1 LPESDAHQAS
11 LPPLKLN
18 SPGKRILYVPYPL
31 STITEESCG
40 GAEQILFLVEQEMHG
55 RGHCTTVAACSGSK
69 ISGELIDTGGVAFTI
84 EQLEER
90 DIEQNS
96 RTLQTIRRRANTEKE
111 FDLVHDHGGR
121 FWTNSAKF
129 DTPLLLT
136 LHLPRDF
143 YPLGIF
149 DDVPPNIYFNC
160 VSQSQLNSFSDLQ
173 RIMGHVPNGIDIDRF
188 PFCETKENYLVW
200 LGRVCEEKGLHIAT
214 EVAERAG
221 LPLVIMGPSY
231 LFPSHQEY
239 FDEQVQPF
247 LDRNPNFTYVGS
259 PSVAEKAAILSK
271 ARALLAPSLVEE
283 TSSLVSMEAMACGT
297 PVLAFR
303 RGALPEVVID
313 GVTGMIADE
322 IDEMVAAVRHVD
334 AISPRACHQHVKKHH
349 QRSRMGHDYER
360 IYEAI
365 VNPALAEEQARVFAR
380 QPEIISAI

>member
-1 LPESDAHQAS
+1 M
-11 LPPLKLN
+11 
-18 SPGKRILYVPYPL
+18 
-31 STITEESCG
+31 
-40 GAEQILFLVEQEMHG
+40 FLLEQEIHR

-69 ISGELIDTGGVAFTI
+69 ISGELIDTGEVAFTI

-90 DIEQNS
+90 DVQQNS
-96 RTLQTIRRRANTEKE
+96 RTLQTIRRRVDTEKK

-143 YPLGIF
+143 YPQGIF
-149 DDVPPNIYFNC
+149 DDVPPNVYFNC
-160 VSQSQLNSFSDLQ
+160 VSQSQLNSFSDLP

-188 PFCETKENYLVW
+188 PFCETKESYLVW

-214 EVAERAG
+214 EVAERAS

-259 PSVAEKAAILSK
+259 PTVAEKASILSK

-297 PVLAFR
+297 PVIAFR

-313 GVTGMIADE
+313 GVTGLIVDE
-322 IDEMVAAVRHVD
+322 IDEMVAAVGQID
-334 AISPRACHQHVKKHH
+334 AISPRACRQHVKKHH
-349 QRSRMGHDYER
+349 QRSRMGHEYER

-365 VNPALAEEQARVFAR
+365 VNPAFAEERARVFAPE
-380 QPEIISAI
+380 PEIVPAI